1 MKTMP
6 SVTQE
11 QITTLVKLQKIEIE
25 SSSIKEQLSTVDQRI
40 EVLAKKLLD
49 FNQTIEEQK
58 SLINELNEKY
68 RSYESDLQMHLD
80 GIKKSEAKLT
90 SVKTN
95 KEYQSSLKEIDDLK
109 SMNSKIE
116 DDMIEF
122 LDRIEE
128 AENLLKAKTAE
139 FSELES
145 QIKAEKEIIQKE
157 AEEGSHRLEN
167 LDAEWKTFSDDIE
180 TEILAIYNQ
189 IKENQAYKIGIVA
202 VKDAVC
208 QGCHMNIPP
217 QMYNELQRGDSLKRC
232 PICERIIYWKDQ
244 NKRSE

>member
-1 MKTMP
+1 MNTML

-11 QITTLVKLQKIEIE
+11 QITTLVKLQEIEIE
-25 SSSIKEQLSTVDQRI
+25 TSSIKKQLNTVDQRI
-40 EVLAKKLLD
+40 EGLDKKLLD
-49 FNQTIEEQK
+49 FSQTIEEQK

-68 RSYESDLQMHLD
+68 RSYESDLQLHLD
-80 GIKKSEAKLT
+80 SIKKSEAKLT

-128 AENLLKAKTAE
+128 SENLLRSKTAE
-139 FSELES
+139 FSKLES
-145 QIKAEKEIIQKE
+145 QLKTEKEIIQKE
-157 AEEGSHRLEN
+157 AEEGRHRLGN
-167 LDAEWKTFSDDIE
+167 LDAEWKTFSGNIE
-180 TEILAIYNQ
+180 AAILATYHQ
-189 IKENQAYKIGIVA
+189 IKENHAYKIGIVA
-202 VKDAVC
+202 VIDAVC

>member
-1 MKTMP
+1 MP

-11 QITTLVKLQKIEIE
+11 QITSLVKLQKIEIE
-25 SSSIKEQLSTVDQRI
+25 TSSIKKQLSTVDQRI
-40 EVLAKKLLD
+40 EVLDKKLLD

-68 RSYESDLQMHLD
+68 RTYESDLQMHLD
-80 GIKKSEAKLT
+80 RVKKSEAKLS

-95 KEYQSSLKEIDDLK
+95 KEYQSSLKEIDDLENI
-109 SMNSKIE
+109 NSKIE

-128 AENLLKAKTAE
+128 AENVLKAKTTE
-139 FSELES
+139 FSELET
-145 QIKAEKEIIQKE
+145 QMKTEKEIIQKE
-157 AEEGSHRLEN
+157 AEEGRHRLGN
-167 LDAEWKTFSDDIE
+167 LDAEWETVTGDIE
-180 TEILAIYNQ
+180 AEVLATYNQ

-232 PICERIIYWKDQ
+232 PLCERIIYWKDQ
-244 NKRSE
+244 N

>member
-1 MKTMP
+1 MP
-6 SVTQE
+6 SLTQE
-11 QITTLVKLQKIEIE
+11 QIATLVKLQEIEIE
-25 SSSIKEQLSTVDQRI
+25 ISSIKKQLNTVDQRI
-40 EVLAKKLLD
+40 EEVDKKLMD
-49 FNQTIEEQK
+49 FNHTIEEQK

-80 GIKKSEAKLT
+80 SIKKSEAKLT

-109 SMNSKIE
+109 SMNSKLE

-128 AENLLKAKTAE
+128 AESLLKAKTAE

-145 QIKAEKEIIQKE
+145 QLKTEKEIIQEE
-157 AEEGSHRLEN
+157 AEEGRQRLGN
-167 LDAEWKTFSDDIE
+167 LEAEWENIAGNIE
-180 TEILAIYNQ
+180 AAMLATYNQ
-189 IKENQAYKIGIVA
+189 IKENHANKIGIVA

-232 PICERIIYWKDQ
+232 PICERIIYWEDQ
-244 NKRSE
+244 DNRSE

>member
-1 MKTMP
+1 MP

-11 QITTLVKLQKIEIE
+11 QITSLVKLQKIEIE
-25 SSSIKEQLSTVDQRI
+25 TSSIKKQLSTVDQRI
-40 EVLAKKLLD
+40 EVLDKKLLD

-68 RSYESDLQMHLD
+68 RTYESDLQMHLD
-80 GIKKSEAKLT
+80 RIKKSEAKLS

-95 KEYQSSLKEIDDLK
+95 KEYQSSLKEIDDLENI
-109 SMNSKIE
+109 NSKIE

-128 AENLLKAKTAE
+128 AENVLKAKTTE
-139 FSELES
+139 FSELET
-145 QIKAEKEIIQKE
+145 QMKTEKEIIQKE
-157 AEEGSHRLEN
+157 AEEGRHRLGN
-167 LDAEWKTFSDDIE
+167 LDAEWETVTGDIE
-180 TEILAIYNQ
+180 AEVLATYNQ

-232 PICERIIYWKDQ
+232 PLCERIIYWKDQ
-244 NKRSE
+244 N

>member
-1 MKTMP
+1 MP

-11 QITTLVKLQKIEIE
+11 QITSLVKLQKIEIE
-25 SSSIKEQLSTVDQRI
+25 TSSIKKQLSTVDQRI
-40 EVLAKKLLD
+40 EVLDKKLLD

-68 RSYESDLQMHLD
+68 RTYESDLQMHLD
-80 GIKKSEAKLT
+80 RIKKSEAKLS

-95 KEYQSSLKEIDDLK
+95 KEYQSSLKEIDDLENI
-109 SMNSKIE
+109 NSKIE

-128 AENLLKAKTAE
+128 AENVLKAKTTE
-139 FSELES
+139 FSELET
-145 QIKAEKEIIQKE
+145 QMKTEKEIIQKE
-157 AEEGSHRLEN
+157 AEEGRQRLGD
-167 LDAEWKTFSDDIE
+167 LDAEWEKVSGDIKAE
-180 TEILAIYNQ
+180 VLATYNQ

-232 PICERIIYWKDQ
+232 PLCERIIYWKDQ
-244 NKRSE
+244 N